1 VIATAFVGRVK
12 IDVKPGWEEQGTLYV
27 IGLSRPGTMKS
38 ALARRAFAP
47 IVAAQRH
54 MRTVAEEQIRHAR
67 ARAEVLKAIVAS
79 LKKDLAKRVGD
90 QDLRNQLEEAQFN
103 LDTHEIPTLPVLMI
117 NDATPEALETVMSEQ
132 GERVS
137 VLDSEGG
144 GLETLPD
151 ARYGREGTSN
161 LDLVL
166 KAYSGSEP
174 HDVRRVKRE
183 TKMIEN
189 PCMAIGG
196 IVQPAIFEG
205 IKGVSNTEERG
216 FIQRLMVY
224 APKDRLGERAFRTEP
239 STRQDQHA
247 YHWLVV
253 NLVYSLWAVPRG
265 ASLTLTF
272 SPQARELITQWQ
284 EVVEPRLAK
293 DGDLADMAEF
303 ISKLAGKAARL
314 AAILHV
320 AKHSGT
326 DADPFAEP
334 ISEETLHSALEIA
347 NHQIHHFR
355 FVTRLSGMS
364 PLAQLADRL
373 VKHIVS
379 HGLTEITRRD
389 AQRHLKTPTAD
400 AADPVLDL
408 LEDRGYIRATKMT
421 RRASGPGREPSQR
434 YEINPTLW
442 REEK

>member
-144 GLETLPD
+144 GLETLPG

-239 STRQDQHA
+239 STRQDQRR
-247 YHWLVV
+247 
-253 NLVYSLWAVPRG
+253 VP
-265 ASLTLTF
+265 
-272 SPQARELITQWQ
+272 
-284 EVVEPRLAK
+284 
-293 DGDLADMAEF
+293 
-303 ISKLAGKAARL
+303 LAGGQSR
-314 AAILHV
+314 V
-320 AKHSGT
+320 
-326 DADPFAEP
+326 
-334 ISEETLHSALEIA
+334 
-347 NHQIHHFR
+347 
-355 FVTRLSGMS
+355 
-364 PLAQLADRL
+364 QL
-373 VKHIVS
+373 V
-379 HGLTEITRRD
+379 G
-389 AQRHLKTPTAD
+389 
-400 AADPVLDL
+400 
-408 LEDRGYIRATKMT
+408 
-421 RRASGPGREPSQR
+421 RASRRQLDAHVQPAGARADHAVAGGGGTEASQGRRSR
-434 YEINPTLW
+434 
-442 REEK
+442 RHG